1 MTTGKFIPKEMFAE
15 PSTKVVEEVYSYRCT
30 KCGNE
35 AKSRL
40 IYNNISCP
48 MCCTHMKL
56 VDSLTVTVLEEP
68 PKGSKFD
75 QGKPRWG
82 LLPWAEL
89 ETVVEVLTM
98 GAAKYSDDNWKHVE
112 SFESRYRDALMR
124 HFSAHCKGETKD
136 PESGKSHL
144 AHAVCCALFL
154 MWKENQ
160 K

>member
-1 MTTGKFIPKEMFAE
+1 MTELYEFWCPDCSNRESIQEAAPT
-15 PSTKVVEEVYSYRCT
+15 RCK
-30 KCGNE
+30 KCGSWMSFVR
-35 AKSRL
+35 K
-40 IYNNISCP
+40 
-48 MCCTHMKL
+48 
-56 VDSLTVTVLEEP
+56 VEP

-82 LLPWAEL
+82 LLPWTEL

-98 GAAKYSDDNWKHVE
+98 GAEKYSDDNWKHVE
-112 SFESRYRDALMR
+112 PFESRYRDALMR
-124 HFSAHCKGETKD
+124 HFSAYCKGETKD

-160 K
+160 

>member
-1 MTTGKFIPKEMFAE
+1 MTTGKFVPKEMTA
-15 PSTKVVEEVYSYRCT
+15 
-30 KCGNE
+30 
-35 AKSRL
+35 
-40 IYNNISCP
+40 
-48 MCCTHMKL
+48 
-56 VDSLTVTVLEEP
+56 EP

-89 ETVVEVLTM
+89 ETVVEVLTK
-98 GAAKYSDDNWKHVE
+98 GAAKYSDDNWKQVE
-112 SFESRYRDALMR
+112 PFESRYQDALMR
-124 HFSAHCKGETKD
+124 HFSAYCKGEAKD

-160 K
+160 